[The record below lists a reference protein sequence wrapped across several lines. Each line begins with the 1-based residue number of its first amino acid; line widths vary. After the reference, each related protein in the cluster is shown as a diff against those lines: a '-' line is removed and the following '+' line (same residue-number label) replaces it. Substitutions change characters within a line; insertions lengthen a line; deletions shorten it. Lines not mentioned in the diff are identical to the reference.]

1 MGIEKASR
9 GGTMVKVLLGV
20 LAAAVVF
27 VLGLASGAGIMW
39 LVGAGD
45 ATSPGGQSAQVASWS
60 DRAQL
65 LGDIREILQDEY
77 IEPAALDDQKMIYGA
92 AAAMVAAVGDPH
104 TAFVEPAAAAIIDED
119 MQGSF
124 EGIGATVDMVDGQ
137 VVIVRPLPGS
147 PAEQAGIKAGD
158 VILAADDSPLEGMSL
173 TDAITLIRGPRGSKV
188 ALLIQREGV
197 AEPFVIEVVRDR
209 IELETVE
216 YRMLDDGIAYV
227 RLAEF
232 NAVAG
237 DKLDEALKELLAQNP
252 KGLILDLRDNPGGY
266 LHIAVDVAGQ
276 FLERN
281 TLILTERLRDQP
293 DQEFRVRGTGRATQ
307 VPLAVLVN
315 GGSASASE
323 IVAGA
328 VQDHARGTLVGETTF
343 GKGSVQQTHTLSDGS
358 SLRVTIARWLLPGG
372 RNLDGDGIVPDVQVD
387 YTAED
392 FEAGRDP
399 QLDAARDLL
408 LNQGP

>member
-1 MGIEKASR
+1 
-9 GGTMVKVLLGV
+9 MVKVLLGV

-39 LVGAGD
+39 LVGAGG
-45 ATSPGGQSAQVASWS
+45 ATSKGGQSAQVASWS

-293 DQEFRVRGTGRATQ
+293 DQEFRVRGAGRATQ

-408 LNQGP
+408 LSQGP